1 MKHLHPQTK
10 LIGFLAA
17 ACLALA
23 CLALS
28 PQAQAGEST
37 FSCRKL
43 ESDVALQLKV
53 TNNGPDAVKNGTV
66 VHYFY
71 VTPTTPKGHT
81 ETGSYTLD
89 HKVKKGET
97 FVITINANWRARLFS
112 CGVCSGAGCD

>member
-1 MKHLHPQTK
+1 MKNRSKIIMVILPVVV
-10 LIGFLAA
+10 
-17 ACLALA
+17 

-28 PQAQAGEST
+28 LQAQAGESD

-43 ESDVALQLKV
+43 ESDVALKLKV

-71 VTPTTPKGHT
+71 EIPTMPKGHT
-81 ETGSYTLD
+81 AIYTGTYTLD

-112 CGVCSGAGCD
+112 CGVSEDIFD